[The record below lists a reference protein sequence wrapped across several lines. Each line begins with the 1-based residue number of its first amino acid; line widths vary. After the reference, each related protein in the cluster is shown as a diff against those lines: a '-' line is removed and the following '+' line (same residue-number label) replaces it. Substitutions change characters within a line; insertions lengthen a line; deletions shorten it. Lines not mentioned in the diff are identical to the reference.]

1 MTTSFELF
9 PSASNS
15 NDLDAIKNNLQVND
29 NLRSENSEEIKYS
42 RANPTLIVSGK
53 LSTDEKYGVSSI
65 KGLSYPL
72 QLNESGGLKTS
83 TNYDRL
89 TEQIIETL
97 NTRVGERVYRQFFG
111 LPELIF
117 ETVSEEV
124 LSQIVKKQLEE
135 AVPFDVELDVS
146 VEINQ
151 EGGAVIY
158 VGYSLEG
165 TGKYIIKYAANS

>member
-1 MTTSFELF
+1 M
-9 PSASNS
+9 
-15 NDLDAIKNNLQVND
+15 
-29 NLRSENSEEIKYS
+29 
-42 RANPTLIVSGK
+42 
-53 LSTDEKYGVSSI
+53 
-65 KGLSYPL
+65 
-72 QLNESGGLKTS
+72 
-83 TNYDRL
+83 
-89 TEQIIETL
+89 
-97 NTRVGERVYRQFFG
+97 GERVYRQFFG

-165 TGKYIIKYAANS
+165 TGKYIIKYATNS